1 MTTIKKS
8 KTGMVAALVMALAM
22 PVTVGV
28 VTVGVAAVTTS
39 AKAEAADFTGRIK
52 NVRIKKKRVGSGF
65 KVVAIV
71 QGGDEGQVV
80 NAEAL
85 FDGQKE
91 PVDLNPVETSL
102 SKNTRLVGAL
112 LDDVTLE
119 KEVGVLI
126 TLLDSEGDVLLQ
138 SREIVE
144 VEFAPEATFY
154 SLTVKSRLTAEP
166 VASVIMAAPSKE
178 ALLELASLS
187 DQNKGYYTEA
197 EALNADEAAALTP
210 EKYTIAGGAF
220 SAQGNLLNVVT
231 EKGRL
236 FSFTGVSAEQLET
249 YSLKSDWYTSWENP
263 IFQGEV
269 QTAVNAMFE

>member
-22 PVTVGV
+22 PVTLGIVAT
-28 VTVGVAAVTTS
+28 TVSV
-39 AKAEAADFTGRIK
+39 KAEAADFTGRIK
-52 NVRIKKKRVGSGF
+52 RIKIKKRRVGSGF
-65 KVVAIV
+65 KVVTMV
-71 QGGDEGQVV
+71 QGGDAGQVV
-80 NAEAL
+80 SAEAL
-85 FDGQKE
+85 LDGQKE

-102 SKNTRLVGAL
+102 SKNTRLVGTL
-112 LDDVTLE
+112 SDNITLE
-119 KEVGVLI
+119 KEVSVLI
-126 TLLDSEGDVLLQ
+126 TLFDSEGSVLLQ
-138 SREIVE
+138 SRETVE
-144 VEFAPEATFY
+144 VEFAPEAIFY

-166 VASVIMAAPSKE
+166 AASVIMAAPSKE

-236 FSFTGVSAEQLET
+236 FSFTGVSAEKLET

-263 IFQGEV
+263 VFQGEV
-269 QTAVNAMFE
+269 QTAVNVMFE